1 MCEIVVLKEGKK
13 IAEGVIEFRYGEGRL
28 ILRRLF
34 EEELELKGVKRFEWR
49 EKDDTL
55 RILE

>member
-1 MCEIVVLKEGKK
+1 
-13 IAEGVIEFRYGEGRL
+13 VIEFRYEEGKL

-34 EEELELKGVKRFEWR
+34 EGELKLEGVKRFEWR

>member
-1 MCEIVVLKEGKK
+1 MCEITVKK
-13 IAEGVIEFRYGEGRL
+13 GEEKLAEGVIEFRYEEGKL

-34 EEELELKGVKRFEWR
+34 EGELKLEGIKRFEWR

>member
-13 IAEGVIEFRYGEGRL
+13 IAEGVIEFRYEEGRL